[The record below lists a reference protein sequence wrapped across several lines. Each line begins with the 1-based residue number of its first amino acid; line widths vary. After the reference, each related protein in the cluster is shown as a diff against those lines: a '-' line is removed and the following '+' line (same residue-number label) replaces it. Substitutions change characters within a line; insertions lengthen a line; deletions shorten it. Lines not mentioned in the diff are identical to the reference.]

1 MCSTLLLLLTPSVLL
16 LALQKWQK
24 WFFILFFVIF
34 YLLVQDCPSACTH
47 LFLVPYG
54 FFEFCISRRGVSKCK
69 VCSTAAKGPT
79 QVSGLSQSVRD
90 EELCMKTP
98 SNLKGTA
105 SKAAQS
111 GPKRGKLFSWLSVRS
126 VYFSP
131 SVLVSVQQKFGTTD

>member
-1 MCSTLLLLLTPSVLL
+1 M
-16 LALQKWQK
+16 
-24 WFFILFFVIF
+24 
-34 YLLVQDCPSACTH
+34 
-47 LFLVPYG
+47 
-54 FFEFCISRRGVSKCK
+54 SKCK

-90 EELCMKTP
+90 EELCMKAP

-111 GPKRGKLFSWLSVRS
+111 GPMRGKLFSWLSVRS